1 MIIEDESILNEND
14 KQYIETVVLGEHIS
28 FFWAE
33 NQAENDSKPYLYHT
47 LIHRKTQQIHS
58 DYANFFK
65 DLVKKFAIKHK
76 LECRVFLRGC
86 INLSFPMKGKGT
98 PHRDHTFPHRQVII
112 YLNKSKGG
120 STVIL
125 SDKHKILKTIA
136 PKQFKMISFDGKY
149 PHYQNYPKDGR
160 RVVAVLT
167 FI

>member
-112 YLNKSKGG
+112 YLNNSHGN
-120 STVIL
+120 TVIF
-125 SDKHKILKTIA
+125 DKVFDPITKITQYNVEDIVNH
-136 PKQFKMISFDGKY
+136 FDILAEIPCYKEF
-149 PHYQNYPKDGR
+149 PWSIQ
-160 RVVAVLT
+160 
-167 FI
+167 